1 MIQVWSVESLPVTRW
16 RNGGGET
23 REIIAIAGPQGSD
36 FLWRASIAT
45 LDKDGPFSSFN
56 GIDRVITLLEGAGV
70 TLTVDGKEI
79 PLALHTPQPFSGD
92 SACAARITGQSRD
105 FNIMTLRGACSA
117 HVAVADSAQQSRSGV
132 CLVLSGEWQLNGS
145 ELVTGMGAWWHN
157 EHSTI
162 RPVSAG
168 GKLLFCSIEEG

>member
-1 MIQVWSVESLPVTRW
+1 MIQTWSVDSLPVTRW

-23 REIIAIAGPQGSD
+23 REIIAIAGPEGSD

-45 LDKDGPFSSFN
+45 LDKDGPFSRFS

-70 TLTVDGKEI
+70 ILTVDGEDT
-79 PLALHTPQPFSGD
+79 PLALHTPLAFSGD
-92 SACAARITGQSRD
+92 STCAARITGQSQD

-117 HVAVADSAQQSRSGV
+117 SVEVVQNAQCSRNGV
-132 CLVLSGEWQLNGS
+132 CLVLSGEWQLNDS
-145 ELVTGMGAWWHN
+145 KLVAGMGAWWHN
-157 EHSTI
+157 EQSTI
-162 RPVSAG
+162 RPVSTG